1 MSFLS
6 SSSFPSALHTK
17 SQSSFN
23 SSVKIPKTASLPSP
37 LSPKHSLN
45 CTDLHS
51 SLLWSSSSL
60 PSLRST
66 VNSSACVQSSPHSS
80 SQNIQAPASQQT
92 FCHCPRIH
100 DFFCR
105 PPVHKESAKS
115 RDQSSSLSQLS
126 LLTSI
131 LRSGQLTPVS
141 HLSSKE
147 SKIVSSS
154 TLTIG
159 SQSYRKSPTQTSPAS
174 SSCQKVRPL
183 SPTPG
188 INFQRSST
196 MTGTASSD
204 SPRALTSPLFPKPAA
219 LSGHSSPASL
229 SKRQRTPTPPPLFST
244 KHRTHLCKLGN
255 STPMLSSLRHDTKP
269 PISPHSASPRR
280 LSPGPVYAPSNQQ
293 ESNLSDKSLHA
304 LTSERSLVTLP
315 ISQSS
320 SLVKCD
326 DILLNTTSPSLS
338 LSARP
343 FIIFPRIEQSSSSS
357 PTSTSPTPVNSSS
370 SSTLVNFSLK
380 SGSITPT
387 PLNICS
393 PSLSPMQNHSSSLK
407 LGSYSTALTYS
418 SSRKPP
424 NPEKLFHQPSPFAKS
439 NFTVNTAARSAALF
453 PHSSADSPLAG
464 PVKSPPPPSPTP
476 RVGTHSPSLSLSRST
491 EIKQPEQK
499 FKIKS
504 SYKAFAAI
512 PTNTLLW
519 EQKAI
524 DEAVSVS
531 GDSVGQNTSEE
542 AHSQFLF
549 EPESLR
555 QQSEELYAVIDQ
567 VLEDPLPMPIG
578 RIPKSAGRETKY
590 ANLHLPSSEST
601 EKRSTRPGVIRPVTV
616 IQKLPATPKLED
628 NCPNPFRHHSDETN
642 DTEIKEWHFPLSA
655 ILTSAPYPS
664 VCNEMYQTTPRSQ
677 DIPQS
682 VPLSLSPV
690 TCLTSGSHIRFS
702 PIVPY
707 NYYMISNLS
716 RSLHSLY
723 IKPRHAITTIHENEA
738 LGITELVN
746 ATTKPIKDQ
755 FQKEGSEP
763 GSGRS
768 PMDVPDSG
776 EEALMISQEDKEQGI
791 K

>member
-1 MSFLS
+1 MKGKLKWIMVLPEAKVDLLHNQPLKTLLHHGRKCHQPIVFEDPIIKRKKAQQCSVMKSVVHIHERTKPLAFTFVPTVQRLPAHVHVVDSRIFLQMAKEQNPVTS
-6 SSSFPSALHTK
+6 SSGMNEPLGVTEESSRDVRLKETIVQGPS
-17 SQSSFN
+17 SQMW
-23 SSVKIPKTASLPSP
+23 
-37 LSPKHSLN
+37 LSPEGRIGSAEGAEEIQGIFKAEIVQL
-45 CTDLHS
+45 TDSNGTDHDCFS
-51 SLLWSSSSL
+51 REAGVDVSVHAL
-60 PSLRST
+60 PSL
-66 VNSSACVQSSPHSS
+66 NLP
-80 SQNIQAPASQQT
+80 QNPFSDDKDN
-92 FCHCPRIH
+92 F
-100 DFFCR
+100 
-105 PPVHKESAKS
+105 VHPNVVGDESNVLLL
-115 RDQSSSLSQLS
+115 RD
-126 LLTSI
+126 
-131 LRSGQLTPVS
+131 
-141 HLSSKE
+141 
-147 SKIVSSS
+147 
-154 TLTIG
+154 
-159 SQSYRKSPTQTSPAS
+159 AD
-174 SSCQKVRPL
+174 QK
-183 SPTPG
+183 TDG
-188 INFQRSST
+188 
-196 MTGTASSD
+196 
-204 SPRALTSPLFPKPAA
+204 AL
-219 LSGHSSPASL
+219 
-229 SKRQRTPTPPPLFST
+229 
-244 KHRTHLCKLGN
+244 
-255 STPMLSSLRHDTKP
+255 
-269 PISPHSASPRR
+269 
-280 LSPGPVYAPSNQQ
+280 Q
-293 ESNLSDKSLHA
+293 ES
-304 LTSERSLVTLP
+304 
-315 ISQSS
+315 
-320 SLVKCD
+320 
-326 DILLNTTSPSLS
+326 
-338 LSARP
+338 
-343 FIIFPRIEQSSSSS
+343 
-357 PTSTSPTPVNSSS
+357 
-370 SSTLVNFSLK
+370 
-380 SGSITPT
+380 
-387 PLNICS
+387 
-393 PSLSPMQNHSSSLK
+393 
-407 LGSYSTALTYS
+407 
-418 SSRKPP
+418 
-424 NPEKLFHQPSPFAKS
+424 LFQ
-439 NFTVNTAARSAALF
+439 
-453 PHSSADSPLAG
+453 
-464 PVKSPPPPSPTP
+464 
-476 RVGTHSPSLSLSRST
+476 
-491 EIKQPEQK
+491 

-567 VLEDPLPMPIG
+567 VLEDPLPMRHTSSAPDSSPRLPDLEGHKPIG